1 MSEDRQVQEVI
12 EQLAI
17 LEPTEAEAPRLARL
31 AFARLQAELS
41 PPQRPSWLVRLR
53 QARLGQ
59 QLLAPQRRLAT
70 AVSLA
75 VVLLVVSFSF
85 PAVRAAASDFL
96 GLFRVEKFAAIEITP
111 EQMAILRQVAE
122 QDIMPG
128 ELEVDKEPGLLTPV
142 DSLSKA
148 ATVTGLTAVYTIPA
162 LGEPREIFVA
172 SGGNGHFTINE
183 ANTRRLLEAAN
194 LNPDLL
200 PDGIDGARIRVA
212 TFGGVEQRWADG
224 TTLLQTNSPEV
235 QYPEALDPAL
245 MGEALLQILGL
256 SAPEARRLAS
266 QIDWTST
273 LLLPIPSNIASFEE
287 LTVNG
292 VSAIGLTS
300 IDGRFHALIWQE
312 SGRLYLL
319 IGAQSTA
326 ELAELANGLE

>member
-1 MSEDRQVQEVI
+1 MSEDKQVQEVMA
-12 EQLAI
+12 QLAM
-17 LEPTEAEAPRLARL
+17 LEPTEAEAPRPARL
-31 AFARLQAELS
+31 AFARLQAELA
-41 PPQRPSWLVRLR
+41 PPARPNWL
-53 QARLGQ
+53 ARLGQ

-75 VVLLVVSFSF
+75 IVLLVVSFSF

-111 EQMAILRQVAE
+111 EQMAILRQAAE

-162 LGEPREIFVA
+162 LGQPDEIFVA

-183 ANTRRLLEAAN
+183 ANTRRLLEAAKLDPN
-194 LNPDLL
+194 LL
-200 PDGIDGARIRVA
+200 PDGLDGARIAVA
-212 TFGGVEQRWADG
+212 TYSGVEQRWADG

-235 QYPEALDPAL
+235 AYPENLDPAL

-256 SAPEARRLAS
+256 NPLEAQRLAS

-273 LLLPIPSNIASFEE
+273 LLLPIPSNIASYEE
-287 LTVNG
+287 MTVNG
-292 VSAIGLTS
+292 SSAIGLTS
-300 IDGRFHALIWQE
+300 LDNRIHMLIWQE
-312 SGRLYLL
+312 NGRLYLL
-319 IGAQSTA
+319 AGAQSTA
-326 ELAELANGLE
+326 ELAALANGLE